1 MERKRRKR
9 ERGLLVLAL
18 TLFVAAL
25 GLVVAPN
32 DAWAA
37 EGDVAQIGTET
48 YATLD
53 EAIEAANDG
62 DTIELLA
69 DATTNGFNLRKS
81 ITIEGAEGLESKPTV
96 TFTQYGIALWSI
108 DLTFK
113 DCNVVM
119 NGIGSTP
126 YTGEW
131 NWMSICASVNATLT
145 LDDATMTMDATGT
158 TNSPHAIYFCNNNK
172 LNIVNGSKL
181 TISNYG
187 NDALEWDGGDEG
199 YNVNIIDSTFISD
212 HNRSGFTGT
221 FYATITNSTVD
232 VINSTGNGSNGSH
245 FIIKDS
251 EVNFSDNGSHGLS
264 AGVLEIS
271 GSVVTVNNN
280 GGMGITANNNLAI
293 KDNSTVTVTGN
304 CTKTTSG
311 YAYAAMRLYNDHDFV
326 VDGTSELYINNNYNT
341 GLYVRQG
348 DLKVE
353 DGAVLEIMG
362 NVVSNNLLDGY
373 GGGLYVGYGTN
384 YDPTV
389 TLPSDA
395 KIYNNHATTA
405 GDDIYI
411 SEGVEGPK
419 VTFGAT
425 GSDWKLDGGVDC
437 AHAIDGWYDDSEAVS
452 VTDPDTGEEVF
463 DPETGEV
470 VTTGGRWNAEIGD
483 NLCSN
488 DNLNHHVEKFEVE
501 GTTTVTGA
509 KSLKAAHGEETVELK
524 LAGVKALDGRALAAG
539 EFSFVLMDADGT
551 ELQTVSNAADGSF
564 SFDALSYDISAVG
577 NTYKY
582 VVSEVA
588 PEDDDPDTV
597 GVQNGNVTYDTD
609 PVIVT
614 VNVKLVDGELVYE
627 ASYEKAG
634 VPVDSISFA
643 NTYQAEEPV
652 TPGDDTTVDDGS
664 GDDVTT
670 DGGEAT
676 SSGEG
681 IPKTGDPTS
690 IAALALAAAAGL
702 GAIGAGALVGRRRR

>member
-1 MERKRRKR
+1 MERERRKR
-9 ERGLLVLAL
+9 EGGGLLVLAL
-18 TLFVAAL
+18 ALFVAVL

-96 TFTQYGIALWSI
+96 TFTQYGIALWGI

-131 NWMSICASVNATLT
+131 NWMSICASVDATLT
-145 LDDATMTMDATGT
+145 LDNATMTMDATGT

-199 YNVNIIDSTFISD
+199 YNVNINDSTFISD

-271 GSVVTVNNN
+271 GSVVTANNN
-280 GGMGITANNNLAI
+280 GGMGITANNNVAI

-304 CTKTTSG
+304 CTETTSG
-311 YAYAAMRLYNDHDFV
+311 YAYAAMRLYNDYDFV
-326 VDGTSELYINNNYNT
+326 VDATSELYINNNYNT

-348 DLKVE
+348 DLTVE

-389 TLPSDA
+389 KLPSDA

-411 SEGVEGPK
+411 SEGVKGPT

-425 GSDWKLDGGVDC
+425 GSGWKLDGGVDC
-437 AHAIDGWYDDSEAVS
+437 NHAIDGWYDDSEAVS
-452 VTDPDTGEEVF
+452 VTDPD
-463 DPETGEV
+463 TGEV

-509 KSLKAAHGEETVELK
+509 KSLKAAHGEETVELE
-524 LAGVKALDGRALAAG
+524 LAGVKTLDGRALAAG

-564 SFDALSYDISAVG
+564 SFEALSYDISAVG
-577 NTYKY
+577 NTYTY
-582 VVSEVA
+582 AVSEVA
-588 PEDDDPDTV
+588 PEDDDPDTA
-597 GVQNGNVTYDTD
+597 GVQSGNVTYDTD
-609 PVIVT
+609 PVTVT
-614 VNVKLVDGELVYE
+614 VSVKLVDGELVCE

-634 VPVDSISFA
+634 VVVDSISFA
-643 NTYQAEEPV
+643 NTYQVEEPV

-670 DGGEAT
+670 DGEDT
-676 SSGEG
+676 TTSGEG

-690 IAALALAAAAGL
+690 IAAVALAAAAGF
-702 GAIGAGALVGRRRR
+702 GAIGAGAFVGKRRK

>member
-1 MERKRRKR
+1 M
-9 ERGLLVLAL
+9 
-18 TLFVAAL
+18 L
-25 GLVVAPN
+25 GLAVAPST
-32 DAWAA
+32 AWAA

-53 EAIEAANDG
+53 EAIEAAVDG

-96 TFTQYGIALWSI
+96 TFTQYGIALWGI

-126 YTGEW
+126 YTAEW

-145 LDDATMTMDATGT
+145 LDNATMTMDATGT

-181 TISNYG
+181 TISNYV

-199 YNVNIIDSTFISD
+199 YNVNIIDSAFISD

-271 GSVVTVNNN
+271 GSVVTANNN
-280 GGMGITANNNLAI
+280 GGMGITANNNVAI

-304 CTKTTSG
+304 CTKTTSN
-311 YAYAAMRLYNDHDFV
+311 YAYAAMRLYNDYDFV

-341 GLYVRQG
+341 GLYVRRG
-348 DLKVE
+348 DLTVE

-411 SEGVEGPK
+411 SEGVEGPT

-425 GSDWKLDGGVDC
+425 GSDWYLDGGVDC
-437 AHAIDGWYDDSEAVS
+437 DHAIDGWYDDSEVVS
-452 VTDPDTGEEVF
+452 VTDPDTGEEVI

-470 VTTGGRWNAEIGD
+470 VTTGGRWNAELGD

-488 DNLNHHVEKFEVE
+488 DNSNHHVEKYEVE

-509 KSLKAAHGEETVELK
+509 NSLKAAHGEETVELK
-524 LAGVKALDGRALAAG
+524 LTGVKKLDGRALAAG
-539 EFSFVLMDADGT
+539 EFSFVLKDADGT
-551 ELQTVSNAADGSF
+551 ELQTVSNAADGNF

-577 NTYKY
+577 NTYTY
-582 VVSEVA
+582 AVSEVV
-588 PEDDDPDTV
+588 PEDDDPDTA
-597 GVQNGNVTYDTD
+597 GVQSGNVTYDTD
-609 PVIVT
+609 PVTVT
-614 VNVKLVDGELVYE
+614 VSVKLVDGELVLE
-627 ASYEKAG
+627 ASYAKAG
-634 VPVDSISFA
+634 ATTDGISFV

-676 SSGEG
+676 TSGEG

-690 IAALALAAAAGL
+690 IAAVALAAAAGFS
-702 GAIGAGALVGRRRR
+702 AIGAGALVVKRRK